1 MKKKLGYLTI
11 LGLTILLSACT
22 GNKTSETTV
31 ETKAP
36 LVKLAVVKVEPVK
49 QIQIYS
55 ATIQGDVKNNIAPA
69 APLRIDKIYVEVGDN
84 VKKGQR
90 LVSMDE
96 SNLNQ
101 LKLQIKNQEVEFN
114 RVDQLY
120 KIGGISKSEWDKINM
135 ALEVNRTVY
144 NNLLQNT
151 RLLSPIEGVVTSRN
165 YDDGDMYSGLPI
177 LVIEKISPAKLFVN
191 VSEQYYSA
199 VKKGDLAA
207 IELDAYPGET
217 FQGKVSLI
225 HPTIDRN
232 TRTFPIEIQV
242 DNTDKRLRP
251 GMFARATLNLGTV
264 NRVVVPDMA
273 IVKRAGSGDR
283 FIYIYQNGKVSFSLV
298 QLGQRL
304 GDRYELLSGVP
315 DNASIVVAGQAKLN
329 DGMVVEV
336 EK

>member
-199 VKKGDLAA
+199 VEKGDLAA